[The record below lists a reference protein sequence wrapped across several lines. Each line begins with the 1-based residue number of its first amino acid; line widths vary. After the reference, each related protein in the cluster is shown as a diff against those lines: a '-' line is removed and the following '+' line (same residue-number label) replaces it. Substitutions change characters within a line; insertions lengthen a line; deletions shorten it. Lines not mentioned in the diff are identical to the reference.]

1 VTDKSFNVRRALRDA
16 LLTACAVGF
25 LLIALVAIDGRL
37 RNEIATNMTGAR
49 TTTERAAYEGQAR
62 LGFWIHVI
70 KNESQQHAP
79 LLVMVV
85 AGSML
90 ALFMF
95 RT

>member
-1 VTDKSFNVRRALRDA
+1 VTEKSFGVRRALRDA
-16 LLTACAVGF
+16 LLTACAVGI
-25 LLIALVAIDGRL
+25 LVIGLVAIDPRL
-37 RNEIATNMTGAR
+37 REEIATNMMGAR
-49 TTTERAAYEGQAR
+49 ATTERAAYEGQAH
-62 LGFWIHVI
+62 LGFWMHAI